1 MGDKVKKIII
11 PIMLLSIFIV
21 PMKVEA
27 KTLNDF
33 YNELAELEEKYN
45 ESSQNKKLTQDE
57 INKINKELSDIS
69 SQITT
74 TKNDIANAEKEI
86 EKSYEE
92 IEEKKNETNELMK
105 FLQITSGGNVYLEY
119 LFEAESYT
127 DFIYRY
133 SIVTQMSGYNNEL
146 MEELEELITNLEN
159 KKVELA
165 NKQTDL
171 ENQKKEFNDKVNYLN
186 SNLENYVEEGATIE
200 EEIKNVKKEIEHY
213 EDLGC
218 SRYQDVSTCYHTP
231 TATGWSYPLSYGTV
245 SDNYTG
251 YAYERP
257 NIGGYHHGIDLWH
270 PNIYGA
276 PVYPVA
282 AGKIAIISWISG
294 GGNAVYIYHTVNGKP
309 YTTVYMHLSAYASGL
324 YEGQEVTTNDVI
336 GYVGNTGVS
345 FGAHLHL
352 GVATGNSVS
361 GFNSRAFDPRNILW
375 FPAMDSGVYFYR

>member
-11 PIMLLSIFIV
+11 PLIILSIFLI

-57 INKINKELSDIS
+57 INKINKELSNIS

-86 EKSYEE
+86 EESYKE
-92 IEEKKNETNELMK
+92 IEKKKNETNELMK

-119 LFEAESYT
+119 LFEADNYT

-146 MEELEELITNLEN
+146 MDELETLITNLEN

-165 NKQTDL
+165 NKQKDL
-171 ENQKKEFNDKVNYLN
+171 ENQKKEFNDRVNYLN
-186 SNLENYVEEGATIE
+186 SNLENYAEEGATIE
-200 EEIKNVKKEIEHY
+200 EKIKQVKEEIKYY

-218 SRYQDVSTCYHTP
+218 GCYQDTTACMSTP
-231 TATGWSYPLSYGTV
+231 SAKGWSYPLSYGTV

-251 YAYERP
+251 YDHERP

-276 PVYPVA
+276 PIYPVA
-282 AGKIAIISWISG
+282 AGTVAWASSIFG
-294 GGNAVYIYHTVNGKP
+294 GGNTVYIYHTVNGKQ
-309 YTTVYMHLSAYASGL
+309 YTSVYMHMSAYGSGI
-324 YEGQEVTTNDVI
+324 YKGKEVTTKDVI

-352 GVATGNSVS
+352 GIATGNSVS

-375 FPAMDSGVYFYR
+375 FPPMDSGQYFYR